1 MPDNE
6 TIEERARDFIL
17 SRTRYA
23 TEYAAE
29 MYGKDFAEFA
39 TIEREK
45 AVREAFQMIQ
55 GQRGEG
61 QFTGDSTLT
70 SVMRGV
76 LKKMFGK

>member
-45 AVREAFQMIQ
+45 AVREFIEKLNSPLLVDVDFDVAARDVI
-55 GQRGEG
+55 RE
-61 QFTGDSTLT
+61 
-70 SVMRGV
+70 
-76 LKKMFGK
+76 MFGR